1 MTKQKTTS
9 PRLIE
14 DSPKNW
20 ISELVKD
27 IHKSKGKGV
36 EMSFFGLP
44 IKAFWG
50 GEIVLPVDPSFSNEA
65 FPLIGPAVNFDKA
78 QTQDGEYFPC
88 IPWDTF
94 KKMFLPEE
102 YQNVTVIHWN
112 NPDPPILTE
121 EYYWWNNILVPGE
134 GWVVG
139 DLKGNPTEPYRSHF
153 WKTEYLLFKRIPAL
167 TPPKK
172 IKRAPSL
179 PSLVVDGLIKHPS
192 NIITKATI
200 EALPPG
206 AMQVL
211 SEKTLQDYRVTKA
224 KDIFWRAYP
233 FEGGNK
239 NKTGEIRGFIGPVT
253 QPAEAIWDQLQRNG
267 ALAVQVQFALWAL
280 AYAATDGQPSEFI
293 TVDIS
298 QFCDQLGYKQKSRA
312 HKRETKQAVM
322 NALEYVTSLH
332 LLAEFILPNGKTRR
346 LKGPLWVRGA
356 SAEDEYG
363 DLFGANRVPG
373 TEQMWEP
380 VFFRYAPGDFFSD
393 PEFRRY
399 NAEIAYIGEGILKLK
414 QDTDKYSIF
423 IGGYLATI
431 ARMNG
436 YRTSTIKIQTLAEKS
451 GLLRVDGQKN
461 PKRMIE
467 RVYLALDRLKEVGV
481 IQDWTPQTLS
491 KAGID
496 YDDLNSPETRK
507 AMIEPS
513 GHARKELQSTV
524 EIIWPQSLQDRA
536 NKLRSKRQRHL
547 GSSKKTDE

>member
-1 MTKQKTTS
+1 MVERMGTMIKQKTTS
-9 PRLIE
+9 PRLKE
-14 DSPKNW
+14 DSHANW
-20 ISELVKD
+20 ISELMED
-27 IHKSKGKGV
+27 IHESKGKGL
-36 EMSFFGLP
+36 EMSFFEMP
-44 IKAFWG
+44 IKAFWA
-50 GEIVLPVDPSFSNEA
+50 GEIII
-65 FPLIGPAVNFDKA
+65 PLDQAP
-78 QTQDGEYFPC
+78 TQDTELAL
-88 IPWDTF
+88 IPLEKF
-94 KKMFLPEE
+94 KTVFLPDE
-102 YQNVTVIHWN
+102 YQNITIVPWTDSDMSVL
-112 NPDPPILTE
+112 PDPKA
-121 EYYWWNNILVPGE
+121 YYWWSGVWVPGE
-134 GWVVG
+134 GWVIG
-139 DLKGNPTEPYRSHF
+139 DSEGNPTEPYKSHF
-153 WKTEYLLFKRIPAL
+153 WKIQCLLFKRIPAL

-172 IKRAPSL
+172 VKKAPSL
-179 PSLVVDGLIKHPS
+179 PSFVIDGLIKHPS

-211 SEKTLQDYRVTKA
+211 SEKTLQDYRVTNA

-233 FEGGNK
+233 FEGGSK
-239 NKTGEIRGFIGPVT
+239 GKTGEIRGFIGPVT

-293 TVDIS
+293 AVDIS
-298 QFCDQLGYKQKSRA
+298 QFCDQLGYKQKNRA

-436 YRTSTIKIQTLAEKS
+436 YRTSAIKIQTLAEKS
-451 GLLRVDGQKN
+451 GLFSVDGQKH

-481 IQDWTPQTLS
+481 IQDWTPQTFS

-496 YDDLNSPETRK
+496 YNDLNSPETRK

>member
-9 PRLIE
+9 PRLR
-14 DSPKNW
+14 DNSPANS
-20 ISELVKD
+20 ISELMED
-27 IHKSKGKGV
+27 IQESRGKGL
-36 EMSFFGLP
+36 EMSFFELP
-44 IKAFWG
+44 VKAFWA
-50 GEIVLPVDPSFSNEA
+50 GEIIIPIDQTP
-65 FPLIGPAVNFDKA
+65 
-78 QTQDGEYFPC
+78 TQDTESALEKLK
-88 IPWDTF
+88 TV
-94 KKMFLPEE
+94 FLPEE
-102 YQNVTVIHWN
+102 YQDITMVFWIDSDMSV
-112 NPDPPILTE
+112 LTE
-121 EYYWWNNILVPGE
+121 PKAYYWWNSVLIPGE
-134 GWVVG
+134 GWIIG
-139 DLKGNPTEPYRSHF
+139 DLEGNSTEPYRSPF
-153 WKTEYLLFKRIPAL
+153 WKTQCLLFKRIPAF

-172 IKRAPSL
+172 VKKAPSL
-179 PSLVVDGLIKHPS
+179 PSPAVDGLIKHPS

-206 AMQVL
+206 AMQPL

-224 KDIFWRAYP
+224 KDVFWRAYP

-239 NKTGEIRGFIGPVT
+239 NKTGEIRGFIGLAV

-298 QFCDQLGYKQKSRA
+298 HFCDQLGYKQKNRA

-363 DLFGANRVPG
+363 DLFGANRVTG
-373 TEQMWEP
+373 TEQRWEP
-380 VFFRYAPGDFFSD
+380 AFFRYAPGDFFSD

-399 NAEIAYIGEGILKLK
+399 NAEIAYIGEGILRLK
-414 QDTDKYSIF
+414 QDTDKYAIF

-451 GLLRVDGQKN
+451 GLLWVDGQKN
-461 PKRMIE
+461 PKRVVDRI
-467 RVYLALDRLKEVGV
+467 YTALDRLKEVGV
-481 IQDWTPQTLS
+481 IQDWTP
-491 KAGID
+491 KALANPGVD
-496 YDDLNSPETRK
+496 YDNLSNPETRK
-507 AMIEPS
+507 AMIEPPRHS
-513 GHARKELQSTV
+513 RKEFQETV
-524 EIIWPQSLQDRA
+524 EIIWPQSFQDRA
-536 NKLRSKRQRHL
+536 NKLRDKRQRYL
-547 GSSKKTDE
+547 EAPPKKRKDD

>member
-9 PRLIE
+9 PRLRE
-14 DSPKNW
+14 DSPANS
-20 ISELVKD
+20 ISELMRD

-36 EMSFFGLP
+36 EMSFFGVP
-44 IKAFWG
+44 IKAFWA
-50 GEIVLPVDPSFSNEA
+50 GEIIIP
-65 FPLIGPAVNFDKA
+65 
-78 QTQDGEYFPC
+78 TQDTEFFP
-88 IPWDTF
+88 IPLEKF
-94 KKMFLPEE
+94 KVFLPEE
-102 YQNVTVIHWN
+102 YQSITMIPWS
-112 NPDPPILTE
+112 DSDMSILAEPTA
-121 EYYWWNNILVPGE
+121 YYWWNNVLVPGE

-139 DLKGNPTEPYRSHF
+139 DLEGNSTEPYRTAF
-153 WKTEYLLFKRIPAL
+153 WKTECLLFKRF

-172 IKRAPSL
+172 VKKNPSL

-233 FEGGNK
+233 FEGGNR
-239 NKTGEIRGFIGPVT
+239 NKTGEIRGFIGLA
-253 QPAEAIWDQLQRNG
+253 QPAEAIWAQLQRNG

-298 QFCDQLGYKQKSRA
+298 HFCDQLGYKQKNRA

-346 LKGPLWVRGA
+346 LKGPIWVRGT
-356 SAEDEYG
+356 SVEDEYG

-451 GLLRVDGQKN
+451 GLLWVEGQRH
-461 PKRMIE
+461 PKRVVDRI
-467 RVYLALDRLKEVGV
+467 YTALDRLKEVGV
-481 IQDWTPQTLS
+481 IQDWTPKEVTNP
-491 KAGID
+491 GVD
-496 YDDLNSPETRK
+496 YDNLSNPETRK
-507 AMIEPS
+507 AMIEPPRHS
-513 GHARKELQSTV
+513 RKEFQETV
-524 EIIWPQSLQDRA
+524 EIIWPQSFQDRA
-536 NKLRSKRQRHL
+536 NKLQSKRQRYL
-547 GSSKKTDE
+547 GSGKKTDE